1 MTQSTLGDLRHPALK
16 ALRSLWRAA
25 PLPPA
30 ARGVAGRTVAAVI
43 GARHRRSRLEGLGV
57 DLKRGPIVVSG
68 FHNEA
73 LGIGR
78 GGRLTAQA
86 LEDAGY
92 QVIRHDARAAIQTP
106 GFANVALPGEGGVWL
121 QHCNAPEAIALFDRV
136 RREDLFGRYRIGY
149 WAWELPT
156 APKDWLR
163 TARFFDE
170 IWTPSQFTADSLAGC
185 GVPVRAMPH
194 PLPDVTADPDPARFE
209 FLPGRI
215 NFLAMADLR
224 SSAARKNPLGAVEA
238 FLRAFPEPQAKAAL
252 TLKLVQSQT
261 DAAAMRALGA
271 RISGRP
277 DIRLLVEEYDA
288 DDVLRLLASADVVLS
303 LHRAEGFGLVP
314 AEALSLGR
322 AALATG
328 WSGNMEFM
336 ADLPEALVPYS
347 LIKAQ
352 DSSGRYRRQMWADPD
367 LDAAAAQ
374 IRLLTEDAALRAHI
388 GRKGREAVAT
398 LRRAWSRDAL
408 KVLPIDGCAA
418 RTRD

>member
-1 MTQSTLGDLRHPALK
+1 MTSSTLGELRNPVFKMAR
-16 ALRSLWRAA
+16 ALWRAA

-30 ARGVAGRTVAAVI
+30 GRAVAGRTVAAVI
-43 GARHRRSRLEGLGV
+43 GARHRRSRVAGLGV
-57 DLKRGPIVVSG
+57 DLKPGPIVVSG

-86 LEDAGY
+86 LEDAGH
-92 QVIRHDARAAIQTP
+92 QVIRHDARATIRTP

-149 WAWELPT
+149 WAWELPQ
-156 APKDWLR
+156 APKDWLKA
-163 TARFFDE
+163 ARFFDE

-185 GVPVRAMPH
+185 GVPVRSMPH
-194 PLPDVTADPDPARFE
+194 PLPDVTADPGLEKFG
-209 FLPGRI
+209 FLPGRV

-238 FLRAFPEPQAKAAL
+238 FLRAFPEPQGKAAL
-252 TLKLVQSQT
+252 TLKLVQAQT
-261 DAAAMRALGA
+261 DAAAMRALGV
-271 RISGRP
+271 RIAGRP
-277 DIRLLVEEYDA
+277 DIRLLIEEYDA
-288 DDVLRLLASADVVLS
+288 DDVMRLLSSADVVLS

-314 AEALSLGR
+314 AEALALGR
-322 AALATG
+322 AALATA

-336 ADLPEALVPYS
+336 GGLPDALVPYR
-347 LIKAQ
+347 LIKAE

-367 LDAAAAQ
+367 LEAAAQ
-374 IRLLTEDAALRAHI
+374 SIRRLTDDAGLRAAIGQHGKAAVASLRQAWTREALADTGI
-388 GRKGREAVAT
+388 GR
-398 LRRAWSRDAL
+398 WAL
-408 KVLPIDGCAA
+408 S
-418 RTRD
+418 

>member
-1 MTQSTLGDLRHPALK
+1 MTSSTLGELRSPALK
-16 ALRSLWRAA
+16 IAQALWRAA

-30 ARGVAGRTVAAVI
+30 GRAVAGRAVASVI
-43 GARHRRSRLEGLGV
+43 GARHRRSRLAGLGG
-57 DLKRGPIVVSG
+57 DLKPGPVVVSG

-92 QVIRHDARAAIQTP
+92 QVIRHDARAAIRTP

-136 RREDLFGRYRIGY
+136 RRENLFGRYRIGY
-149 WAWELPT
+149 WAWELPQ
-156 APKDWLR
+156 APKDWLK

-185 GVPVRAMPH
+185 GVPVRSMPH
-194 PLPDVTADPDPARFE
+194 PLPDVMPDPAPERFG
-209 FLPGRI
+209 FLPGRV

-238 FLRAFPEPQAKAAL
+238 FMRAYPQAQDKAAL
-252 TLKLVQSQT
+252 TLKLVQAQT

-271 RISGRP
+271 RIAGRP

-288 DDVLRLLASADVVLS
+288 DDVQRLLSSADVVLS

-314 AEALSLGR
+314 AEALALGR
-322 AALATG
+322 AALATA

-336 ADLPEALVPYS
+336 AGLPDALVPYR
-347 LIKAQ
+347 LIKAA

-367 LDAAAAQ
+367 LDAAAQ
-374 IRLLTEDAALRAHI
+374 GIRRLTDDLALRAAI
-388 GRKGREAVAT
+388 GREGRAAVSSLKQAWTREALSDTGVGRWAM
-398 LRRAWSRDAL
+398 S
-408 KVLPIDGCAA
+408 
-418 RTRD
+418 